1 MDTVTIAYIGVFVGV
16 LMRTLLPYARK
27 LKEAEGDNKQL
38 AFDIKYVGTA
48 IFAVIVS
55 FITAT
60 LIFPTF
66 TIPEDLLGYI
76 FITAFGFGYAS
87 NDIINEVIA

>member
-16 LMRTLLPYARK
+16 LLRTLLPYIRK
-27 LKEAEGDNKQL
+27 LKDAEEKKEEFS
-38 AFDIKYVGTA
+38 FDMKYVGTA
-48 IFAVIVS
+48 LFAVIVS

-60 LIFPTF
+60 LIFPAF

-87 NDIINEVIA
+87 NDLINEIIA